1 LRKKIR
7 DTLMNRIIYLAYRAV
22 QLTLDN
28 FLFILL
34 LDVKRKISLANRT
47 TEDVHE

>member
-1 LRKKIR
+1 LRKEIR
-7 DTLMNRIIYLAYRAV
+7 DTLMNGIINLAYRAA

-34 LDVKRKISLANRT
+34 LNVKRKISLADRT

>member
-7 DTLMNRIIYLAYRAV
+7 DTLMDRIIYLAYCAD
-22 QLTLDN
+22 QLTLNN

-34 LDVKRKISLANRT
+34 LDIKRKISLANRT